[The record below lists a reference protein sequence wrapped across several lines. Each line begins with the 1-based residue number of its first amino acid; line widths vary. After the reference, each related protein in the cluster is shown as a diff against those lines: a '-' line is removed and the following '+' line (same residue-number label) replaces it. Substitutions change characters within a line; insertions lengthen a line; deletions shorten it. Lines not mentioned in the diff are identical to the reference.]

1 MPNMLNEQDMAKLG
15 EILEQDA
22 ANPAPEEEQPEMEEA
37 EISPDEAEE
46 ANENTEAL
54 GEGDGEATDE
64 EALPDPTADAE
75 TQAPADYALPE
86 GIGSVEQLIGAY
98 EALREQERTR
108 GDEMRAYREMNEQLV
123 AIAEAL
129 GYGKDI
135 ESVDLNVD
143 ERLRESDPEAYAQGQ
158 MRREIANQLK
168 PMLDQQQKH
177 LKVRLIDQAWK
188 SFASEHADVNEL
200 MDDIRAEIAAS
211 PMLADS
217 ENGLEAAYHMVRS
230 KRYTPEKAMM
240 EDDAFVARAAENP
253 KIRERVI
260 EEYLKSVSRG
270 DEAPASVGSGGSAV
284 PAGRK
289 PINTL
294 EEANKAFRKMLRMN

>member
-1 MPNMLNEQDMAKLG
+1 MPNMLNEQDMAKLS

-22 ANPAPEEEQPEMEEA
+22 ANPAPEEEQPEMEET

-64 EALPDPTADAE
+64 EALPDPTAGEE
-75 TQAPADYALPE
+75 TQAPADYTLPE

-177 LKVRLIDQAWK
+177 LKARLIDQAWK
-188 SFASEHADVNEL
+188 SFASEHADMNEL
-200 MDDIRAEIAAS
+200 MDDIRAEIEAS